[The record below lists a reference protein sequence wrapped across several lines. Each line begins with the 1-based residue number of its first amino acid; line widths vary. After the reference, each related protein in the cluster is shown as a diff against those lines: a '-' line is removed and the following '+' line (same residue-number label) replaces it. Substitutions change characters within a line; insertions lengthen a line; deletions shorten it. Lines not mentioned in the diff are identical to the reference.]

1 MIIIWKFGWKGEDC
15 SGGGLVAAWGGD
27 VRGASRARGARKRV
41 GGGGGRGRG
50 SDGPALGPHAPA
62 PAHAPARGP
71 SAHRPPS
78 LEPRSGRGR
87 PLLRAERRHDVLLAR
102 LRRSRISTRLPLW
115 FVFFFFYCFLSSFP
129 FFTTFSS
136 HFFSITLK
144 RCKVMLQTCIRLW
157 FIFCIYLLYFCVFPV
172 FSIV

>member
-115 FVFFFFYCFLSSFP
+115 FLFFFF
-129 FFTTFSS
+129 
-136 HFFSITLK
+136 I
-144 RCKVMLQTCIRLW
+144 V
-157 FIFCIYLLYFCVFPV
+157 FIFHNVFVAFFFDYVKALKLCSRRASGYGSYFVYSIIYLCVFSV